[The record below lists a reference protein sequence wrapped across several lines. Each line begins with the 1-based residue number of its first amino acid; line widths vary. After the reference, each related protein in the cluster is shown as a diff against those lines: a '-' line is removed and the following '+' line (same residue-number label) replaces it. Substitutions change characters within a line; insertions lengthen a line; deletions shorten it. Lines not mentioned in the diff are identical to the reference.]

1 MRIPNFL
8 DVTITVSILAANLAK
23 SELVR
28 DFPGDWGLSNRPLRV
43 QDDELT
49 SSLHEVVPRKG
60 LINPANDQIVG
71 DLADDSDA
79 LDVDDGELTFSVQEV
94 VPQKSLSPYLDE
106 EERDNPVNP
115 SYARVK
121 RQGNSHIDFIQYSTQ
136 FCNIV
141 ILILTYYIIKL
152 HDYF

>member
-1 MRIPNFL
+1 MRIQNFIEL
-8 DVTITVSILAANLAK
+8 TITVSTLASNLAK

-28 DFPGDWGLSNRPLRV
+28 DFSDDWGLSNRPLRV

-60 LINPANDQIVG
+60 LFNPEKDQIVG

-79 LDVDDGELTFSVQEV
+79 LDVDDGELTSSVQEV
-94 VPQKSLSPYLDE
+94 VPQKSLSPYLAE

-115 SYARVK
+115 YYARVK
-121 RQGNSHIDFIQYSTQ
+121 RQGNCHIDFIQYSTQ
-136 FCNIV
+136 FCNI
-141 ILILTYYIIKL
+141 I
-152 HDYF
+152 